1 MKYLCLLSDWLFER
15 AKIYHLKVHISHK
28 KVRQEAKSDHP
39 LFRPANSCGLIS
51 FQARTL
57 ALLDLSR
64 HATLLRVLLDET
76 ISFQDSDCSF
86 LKKKNRFYSS
96 IDGKEMPLLRF
107 LTRYDRRPDCL
118 NLLVFVQASFFFLLR
133 LPPSLLA
140 FRSLSLPGSL
150 SNDVFERRTS
160 TGSGLF

>member
-1 MKYLCLLSDWLFER
+1 MS
-15 AKIYHLKVHISHK
+15 LKSTHQPQ
-28 KVRQEAKSDHP
+28 KVKTGSKSDPAHP

-96 IDGKEMPLLRF
+96 IDGKEMPLLCF
-107 LTRYDRRPDCL
+107 LTRYHRRPDCL
-118 NLLVFVQASFFFLLR
+118 NLLVFVQASFFFSSQAASLFLR
-133 LPPSLLA
+133 VSFSLLTK
-140 FRSLSLPGSL
+140 S
-150 SNDVFERRTS
+150 ERDCSQSTS
-160 TGSGLF
+160 FFQ

>member
-1 MKYLCLLSDWLFER
+1 MFER

-86 LKKKNRFYSS
+86 LKKKNRFHSS
-96 IDGKEMPLLRF
+96 IDGKEVPLLRF
-107 LTRYDRRPDCL
+107 LTRYHRRPDCL
-118 NLLVFVQASFFFLLR
+118 NLLVFVQARFFFFSGCLPLSSRFLLSPYLVWAR
-133 LPPSLLA
+133 LLTVYIFFSVNVVCELIYFTVLI
-140 FRSLSLPGSL
+140 
-150 SNDVFERRTS
+150 
-160 TGSGLF
+160 

>member
-1 MKYLCLLSDWLFER
+1 MFER
-15 AKIYHLKVHISHK
+15 AEIYHLKVHISHK

-96 IDGKEMPLLRF
+96 IDGKEKPLLRF
-107 LTRYDRRPDCL
+107 LTRYHRRPDCL

-133 LPPSLLA
+133 LPPSFFA
-140 FRSLSLPGSL
+140 FPSLSLL
-150 SNDVFERRTS
+150 RRRARLLTVYIFFS
-160 TGSGLF
+160 VNVVCELIYFTVLI